1 MRHRFTGSGPGPQTP
16 DGCSVELYRR
26 LPYMGELDD
35 IEAELAAHDA
45 VLELGCGTGRLCAR
59 MLALGLRVTGVDEST
74 EMLAQLPAG
83 VEAVCSSIEALEL
96 ERRWPAV
103 LLASH
108 LVNHPEPAVR
118 EAFVAAA
125 RRHLAPGGRFFVKRH
140 DPAWLQTVQ
149 AGFVGAAN
157 GVAYHAERVERCDA
171 ELSMCLRYELD
182 GACWRHSFTTVAL
195 TETKV
200 ESLLVGQ
207 GFGACRWLGDK
218 RLWGVARG
226 GA

>member
-1 MRHRFTGSGPGPQTP
+1 MSYGFSGTGPGPQTP

-59 MLALGLRVTGVDEST
+59 MLALGLRVTGVDESA

-83 VEAVCSSIEALEL
+83 VEAVCSTIEALDL
-96 ERRWPAV
+96 GRRWPAV

-140 DPAWLQTVQ
+140 DPAWLQMVQ
-149 AGFVGAAN
+149 TGFVGAAN
-157 GVAYHAERVERCDA
+157 GVAYHAERVERHGA
-171 ELSMCLRYELD
+171 EVTMRLRYEMD
-182 GACWRHSFTTVAL
+182 STNWSQSFTTTAL
-195 TETKV
+195 SEDDV
-200 ESLLVGQ
+200 EHLLEVRGLVD
-207 GFGACRWLGDK
+207 CRWLGTR
-218 RLWGVARG
+218 RLWVMA
-226 GA
+226 AALP

>member
-1 MRHRFTGSGPGPQTP
+1 MRHRFTGSGPGLQTS

-59 MLALGLRVTGVDEST
+59 MLGLGLRVTGVDEST

-83 VEAVCSSIEALEL
+83 VEAVCSSIEALDL
-96 ERRWPAV
+96 GRRWPAV

-118 EAFVAAA
+118 EAFVGAA
-125 RRHLAPGGRFFVKRH
+125 RRHLAPSGNFFVKRH
-140 DPAWLQTVQ
+140 DVAWLQTVR
-149 AGFVGAAN
+149 AGFLGAAH
-157 GVAYHAERVERCDA
+157 GVAYHAEQVERRGA
-171 ELSMCLRYELD
+171 EVSMILRYALDD
-182 GACWRHSFTTVAL
+182 GATWRHSFSTTAL
-195 TETKV
+195 SEAEI
-200 ESLLVGQ
+200 ESLLRAH
-207 GFGACRWLGDK
+207 GFARVRWRGAK
-218 RLWGVARG
+218 RLWAQ
-226 GA
+226 ASD